1 LEKGDGMSFSEF
13 CYPVM
18 QAWDWWNLYKTGTQ
32 VQIGGADQFG
42 NILAGAEAVKY
53 MAKTDHEWLNEPRA
67 TPTNAVLDAN
77 RSDPEWLK
85 RHGAERD
92 QEMEKENRTVSSD
105 PMGFTVPLL
114 TTAAGE
120 KFGKSAGNAIWL
132 DRGMTNSFDLY
143 QVYSLLLITNAG

>member
-1 LEKGDGMSFSEF
+1 MSFSEF

-53 MAKTDHEWLNEPRA
+53 MSKNDPEWLNEQRA
-67 TPTNAVLDAN
+67 TPTNTFVTGN
-77 RSDPEWLK
+77 RNDPAWLK
-85 RHGAERD
+85 RHQAKLD
-92 QEMEKENRTVSSD
+92 KKMEEENLTISSD

-132 DRGMTNSFDLY
+132 DREMTNSFDLY
-143 QVYSLLLITNAG
+143 QVSSLLLIL

>member
-1 LEKGDGMSFSEF
+1 MSFAEF

-18 QAWDWWNLYKTGTQ
+18 QAWDWWQLYKTGTQ

-53 MAKTDHEWLNEPRA
+53 MAKNDPAWLNEQRA
-67 TPTNAVLDAN
+67 SPTNTFVTGNKD
-77 RSDPEWLK
+77 DPNLLQ
-85 RHGAERD
+85 RH
-92 QEMEKENRTVSSD
+92 EKKVEQKVAKEDRTVSAD

-114 TTAAGE
+114 TNAAGE

-132 DRGMTNSFDLY
+132 DPELTSSFNLY
-143 QVYSLLLITNAG
+143 QVSLPLWTTDAG

>member
-1 LEKGDGMSFSEF
+1 MSFSEF

-18 QAWDWWNLYKTGTQ
+18 QAWDWWHLYKSGTQ

-53 MAKTDHEWLNEPRA
+53 MAKNDQQKTHPSNTFVNGNKNDPKLLQKHE
-67 TPTNAVLDAN
+67 
-77 RSDPEWLK
+77 
-85 RHGAERD
+85 
-92 QEMEKENRTVSSD
+92 EKITTSPAVSSD

-132 DRGMTNSFDLY
+132 DRQMTSSFELY
-143 QVYSLLLITNAG
+143 QVGWLLFIWLAVADFLQVLPALR